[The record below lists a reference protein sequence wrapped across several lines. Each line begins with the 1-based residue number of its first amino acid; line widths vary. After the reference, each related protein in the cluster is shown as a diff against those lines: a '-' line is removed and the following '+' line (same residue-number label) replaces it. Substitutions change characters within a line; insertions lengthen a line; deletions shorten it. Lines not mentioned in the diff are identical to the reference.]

1 MKKPVES
8 FMEKSVSM
16 NENTKPGLHP
26 NNIHRFG
33 YDFDALRKS
42 DAELVKYVR
51 PNPFGNLSID
61 FADPKAVLALNRALL
76 QSSYGIKNW
85 KIPSGNLCPPIPGR
99 ADYLYYI
106 ADLLEVDKKS
116 DITGIDIGTGASG
129 IYPLI
134 GASEFGWKF
143 ICTDIDNSSLA
154 NFQSILD
161 DNPQIKHLI
170 ECRLQTHTSRI
181 FRNVWEKNER
191 VDFTMCNPPFHASA
205 KEAAQASQRKNRN
218 MALKQNVKNFGGNSN
233 ELWFP
238 GGEQRFVSNMIQE
251 SIFYK
256 TQCRWF
262 TTLISKKESLPG
274 LSKKLKEIGADY
286 KIIEM
291 AQGQKKSR
299 ILAWHF

>member
-1 MKKPVES
+1 MTDSAKA
-8 FMEKSVSM
+8 
-16 NENTKPGLHP
+16 GLHP
-26 NNIHRFG
+26 KNIHRFG
-33 YDFDALRKS
+33 YDFDVLIKADPGLN
-42 DAELVKYVR
+42 KYVKL
-51 PNPFGNLSID
+51 NQYGNLSID
-61 FADPKAVLALNRALL
+61 FADPKAVFALNKAIL

-85 KIPSGNLCPPIPGR
+85 TIPAGNLCPPIPGR

-106 ADLLEVDKKS
+106 ADLLGSSGKS
-116 DITGIDIGTGASG
+116 NLIGMDIGTGASG
-129 IYPLI
+129 IYSLI

-143 ICTDIDNSSLA
+143 ICTDIDKASLA
-154 NFQSILD
+154 NLESVLD
-161 DNPQIKHLI
+161 NNPQIKHLI

-205 KEAAQASQRKNRN
+205 KEAAEASQRKNRN
-218 MALKQNVKNFGGNSN
+218 LALKKNVKNFGGISN

-256 TQCRWF
+256 TQCKWF
-262 TTLISKKESLPG
+262 TTLISKKESLPS
-274 LSKKLKEIGADY
+274 LIKKLHEVRADH

-299 ILAWHF
+299 ILAWTF

>member
-1 MKKPVES
+1 MT
-8 FMEKSVSM
+8 
-16 NENTKPGLHP
+16 ENAKAELHP

-33 YDFDALRKS
+33 YDFDRLIKA
-42 DAELVKYVR
+42 DADLGKYVR
-51 PNPFGNLSID
+51 PNAYGTLSIN

-85 KIPSGNLCPPIPGR
+85 KIPQGNLCPPIPGR

-106 ADLLEVDKKS
+106 ADLLELPTGSK
-116 DITGIDIGTGASG
+116 ITGMDIGTGASG

-134 GASEFGWKF
+134 GASEFGWNF
-143 ICTDIDNSSLA
+143 ICTDVEKSSLD
-154 NFQSILD
+154 NLESILK
-161 DNPQIKHLI
+161 DNPQISHLI
-170 ECRLQTHTSRI
+170 DCRLQTHTSRI
-181 FRNVWEKNER
+181 FRNVWGKDEFIE
-191 VDFTMCNPPFHASA
+191 FTMCNPPFHSSA

-218 MALKQNVKNFGGNSN
+218 LALKSNVKNFGGNHN

-238 GGEQRFVSNMIQE
+238 GGEKRFVSNMIQE

-262 TTLISKKESLPG
+262 TTLISKKDSLPT
-274 LSKKLKEIGADY
+274 LIKKLYEVQADY

-291 AQGQKKSR
+291 AQGHKKSR
-299 ILAWHF
+299 VLAWHF

>member
-1 MKKPVES
+1 MTDNAKA
-8 FMEKSVSM
+8 
-16 NENTKPGLHP
+16 GLHP
-26 NNIHRFG
+26 KNIHRFG
-33 YDFDALRKS
+33 YDFDALIKA
-42 DAELVKYVR
+42 DDELKKYVK
-51 PNPFGNLSID
+51 PNPYGNLSID
-61 FADPKAVLALNRALL
+61 FADPKAVFALNKALL
-76 QSSYGIKNW
+76 QSSYSIQNW
-85 KIPSGNLCPPIPGR
+85 QIPAGNLCPPIPGR

-106 ADLLEVDKKS
+106 ADLLGVTGKS
-116 DITGIDIGTGASG
+116 NMIGMDIGTGASG

-143 ICTDIDNSSLA
+143 ICTDIDKGSLA
-154 NFQSILD
+154 NLGSILES
-161 DNPQIKHLI
+161 NPQINHLI
-170 ECRLQTHTSRI
+170 ECRLQSHTSRI
-181 FRNVWEKNER
+181 FRNVWEKDEK

-205 KEAAQASQRKNRN
+205 KEAAQASHRKNRN
-218 MALKQNVKNFGGNSN
+218 LALKSTVKNFGGKNN

-256 TQCRWF
+256 TQCKWF

-274 LSKKLKEIGADY
+274 LSKKLKDIGADF

-299 ILAWHF
+299 ILAWKFEKQYQVSRHK